1 MWYRPP
7 VSDDDRQRRR
17 MGDATKGRIADLA
30 SGWDVPPDAKGTAAA
45 AEPPPAPAPP
55 PRAPAPSDPPPASG
69 PPQSTVAGELPP
81 RRKART
87 MPPPPPGSPLRTKPP
102 TVETPIVG
110 GPPPPT
116 APAPTA
122 APTAASTA
130 AALPLPPPP
139 PAGDQSG
146 GTRSKPATR
155 PPPIPAAA
163 RAKPDSRPPPIGDE
177 NELTIPDSDHAK
189 RERELTPPPP
199 LAASGFDQHQKA
211 TVQPDPSKAVM
222 KKILDATPLPGP
234 DMRPSS
240 PGFDIPQMTVKEDAP
255 LGLRVGQGHATAV
268 VDGPR
273 GMRGDPTVVPT
284 GDDDR
289 SGGPRRGDPSQ
300 ASTKPFERG
309 DPTGVE
315 PPAERGDATVA
326 QVGPIAVSGSVSVRQ
341 HVSLPRKRGVLGD
354 VRYVFTVLFGVSR
367 ARRESIAVATE
378 LAKQLA
384 ERKERLVALGRAAV
398 VSERFDHPA
407 LTAAREQLATIED
420 ERSQHAGG
428 LEALDS
434 ELDQIKRERTK
445 RSKQT
450 AETIA
455 AEEKRVT
462 DVQTKLEP
470 LEREAQGARRRAA
483 DLHDQLKRLD
493 ARIQLTEAS
502 LLSIKTKREDKPA
515 VQAEIA
521 TLKADRQSIQRDEP
535 QLAAELD
542 ALTPRIAAL
551 EAART
556 EAVTTIAE
564 LREAETIDE
573 RRVEELVAAIEARRK
588 VVGRSHSDSA
598 AARDKALY
606 GLADRLL
613 IDRPKQLGRAFEPID
628 ELELAIGTNERRAM
642 ELRELQGSVDK
653 RAMARGI
660 TVMVLIVAAAGA
672 GVVLALTQ

>member
-1 MWYRPP
+1 
-7 VSDDDRQRRR
+7 

-45 AEPPPAPAPP
+45 PEPPPPAPPP
-55 PRAPAPSDPPPASG
+55 PAPTRAKPPSDPPQSSG
-69 PPQSTVAGELPP
+69 PPESTIAGELPP
-81 RRKART
+81 PRKKART

-102 TVETPIVG
+102 TVETPIV
-110 GPPPPT
+110 
-116 APAPTA
+116 
-122 APTAASTA
+122 ASPA

-163 RAKPDSRPPPIGDE
+163 RAKPDSRPPPIGDD
-177 NELTIPDSDHAK
+177 NELTIPDSDHK

-211 TVQPDPSKAVM
+211 TVQADPSKAVM

-255 LGLRVGQGHATAV
+255 LGLRVGQGHATPATAKPEPPSDDDVRAAPAPRTAV
-268 VDGPR
+268 VEGPR

-284 GDDDR
+284 GDD
-289 SGGPRRGDPSQ
+289 GPPGLRRGDPSQ
-300 ASTKPFERG
+300 ASTRPFERG

-315 PPAERGDATVA
+315 PPAERDDATVA

-428 LEALDS
+428 LEALDG
-434 ELDQIKRERTK
+434 ELEQVKRQRAS
-445 RSKQT
+445 RAKQT
-450 AETIA
+450 AEAIA

-470 LEREAQGARRRAA
+470 LEREAQSARRRAA
-483 DLHDQLKRLD
+483 DLHEQLTRLD
-493 ARIQLTEAS
+493 ARIKLTEAS

-556 EAVTTIAE
+556 EATTKIAE
-564 LREAETIDE
+564 LRDAETNDE

-588 VVGRSHSDSA
+588 VVGRSHAESEA
-598 AARDKALY
+598 TRDKALY
-606 GLADRLL
+606 GLAERLL

-628 ELELAIGTNERRAM
+628 ELELSIATNERRAM

-660 TVMVLIVAAAGA
+660 TVMVLIIAAAGA